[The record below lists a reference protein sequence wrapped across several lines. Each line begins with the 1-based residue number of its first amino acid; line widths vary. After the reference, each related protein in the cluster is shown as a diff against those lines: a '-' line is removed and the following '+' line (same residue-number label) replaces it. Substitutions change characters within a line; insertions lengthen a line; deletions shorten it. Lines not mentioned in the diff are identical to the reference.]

1 MSQYIN
7 LMTHTLSKN
16 IIHKKIK
23 DDKSNKYKI
32 IIIEIPCD
40 IMTFIK
46 LNATHD
52 DIDNII
58 DIAYNITKN
67 DLKLN

>member
-1 MSQYIN
+1 
-7 LMTHTLSKN
+7 MTHTLSKN
-16 IIHKKIK
+16 IVKKKIQ
-23 DDKSNKYKI
+23 DDKTHKYKI
-32 IIIEIPCD
+32 ITIEIPCD

-52 DIDNII
+52 DINNII

-67 DLKLN
+67 ELKLN